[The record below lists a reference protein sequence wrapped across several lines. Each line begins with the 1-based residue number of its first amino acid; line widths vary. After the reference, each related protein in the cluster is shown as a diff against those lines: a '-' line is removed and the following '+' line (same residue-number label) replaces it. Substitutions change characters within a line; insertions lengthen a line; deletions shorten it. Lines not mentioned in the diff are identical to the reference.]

1 MIRYTLIYLTLFLI
15 SCSSN
20 KVESKKYKN
29 FNKKIEFNY
38 NYYFTSND
46 SVIYD
51 FFYSIPYKQLV
62 FEKSNKD
69 FKTSL
74 SSNINITNKGQL
86 IYSKSWYDE
95 IVAEYYEDTKVLKKT
110 FSKSIKLPRKEN
122 FLSLVINDYKNNK
135 YWFLDTLI
143 TDKEYSYLSNI
154 SVYTKVDDKFKL
166 LKESFLENK
175 ADTIWLKFQLLDD
188 NFNEKLEIT
197 LSEFGLPSKV
207 YRLTNEDIKSNNI
220 NYFPINLEDFENKV
234 KISSKYKDEYREIFL
249 RLMIEDNEVN
259 FNDLIGPFEYLLSRK
274 DYLTYV
280 DLDTLNRIDYIKG
293 FWEDKYNENL
303 LNEFYKRVKYSNI
316 NYFGLNDKGWQ
327 SDRGRIYILHG
338 PPLSINF
345 EFNEDGDLK
354 YGLMHL
360 ENLFLKI
367 NLVIMSVICVIRW

>member
-51 FFYSIPYKQLV
+51 LFYSIPYKQLV

-95 IVAEYYEDTKVLKKT
+95 IVAEYYEDTKILKKT

-166 LKESFLENK
+166 LKESFLEHK

-188 NFNEKLEIT
+188 NFNERLEIT

-280 DLDTLNRIDYIKG
+280 DLDTLSRIDYIKG

-345 EFNEDGDLK
+345 EFNEDGDFEIWTYASRK
-354 YGLMHL
+354 FIFKNKFGNY
-360 ENLFLKI
+360 ECY
-367 NLVIMSVICVIRW
+367 ICN

>member
-95 IVAEYYEDTKVLKKT
+95 IVAEYYEDTKILKKT

-166 LKESFLENK
+166 LKESFLEHK

-280 DLDTLNRIDYIKG
+280 DLDTLSRIDYIKG

-345 EFNEDGDLK
+345 EFNEDGDFEIWTYASRK
-354 YGLMHL
+354 FIFKNKFGNYECYMC
-360 ENLFLKI
+360 N
-367 NLVIMSVICVIRW
+367 

>member
-20 KVESKKYKN
+20 TVKSKKYKN

-51 FFYSIPYKQLV
+51 FFYSIPYKQMV

-95 IVAEYYEDTKVLKKT
+95 IVAEYYEDTKVLKKS

-143 TDKEYSYLSNI
+143 TDKEYRYLSNI
-154 SVYTKVDDKFKL
+154 SVYTKIDDKFKL
-166 LKESFLENK
+166 LKESFLEDK

-188 NFNEKLEIT
+188 NFNERLEIT

-207 YRLTNEDIKSNNI
+207 YRLTNKDIKSDNI

-316 NYFGLNDKGWQ
+316 NFFGLNDKGWQ

-345 EFNEDGDLK
+345 EFNEDGDFEIWTYASRK
-354 YGLMHL
+354 FIFKNKFGNYECYMC
-360 ENLFLKI
+360 N
-367 NLVIMSVICVIRW
+367 

>member
-15 SCSSN
+15 SCSAN
-20 KVESKKYKN
+20 RVESKKYKN

-51 FFYSIPYKQLV
+51 FFYSIPYKQMV

-95 IVAEYYEDTKVLKKT
+95 IVAEYYEDTKVLKKL

-143 TDKEYSYLSNI
+143 TDKEYRYLSNI

-166 LKESFLENK
+166 LKESFLEDK

-188 NFNEKLEIT
+188 NFNERLEIT

-207 YRLTNEDIKSNNI
+207 YRLTNKDIKSDNI

-249 RLMIEDNEVN
+249 RLMIQDNEVN

-293 FWEDKYNENL
+293 YT
-303 LNEFYKRVKYSNI
+303 
-316 NYFGLNDKGWQ
+316 
-327 SDRGRIYILHG
+327 
-338 PPLSINF
+338 
-345 EFNEDGDLK
+345 
-354 YGLMHL
+354 
-360 ENLFLKI
+360 
-367 NLVIMSVICVIRW
+367 